1 MPEPTCNVC
10 YKEQASALAPFC
22 KSSKK
27 KKKKKKTEQCCIGKQ
42 DFERYLKQ
50 FKRSILHIAQLL
62 KKKTGWICKTN
73 CRVTWVPEVFF
84 SLVKRSFVGRM
95 PTRLDL
101 TETGNRVWNTSVTQ
115 CRRRMG
121 GPTRKSK
128 RRLQLPWSYLHQICD
143 FAVNIIIIQW

>member
-1 MPEPTCNVC
+1 MPEPTATRAIRNRL
-10 YKEQASALAPFC
+10 QRWRFSANLV
-22 KSSKK
+22 KK

-42 DFERYLKQ
+42 DLERYLKQ

-62 KKKTGWICKTN
+62 KNKNWLDLQNKLQGNLGTRG
-73 CRVTWVPEVFF
+73 FF

-101 TETGNRVWNTSVTQ
+101 TETGNRAWNTSRDYEVPHSLLNTSVTQ

-128 RRLQLPWSYLHQICD
+128 RRLQLP
-143 FAVNIIIIQW
+143 